1 MIAREGD
8 HVARRSQRDDVM
20 QEFSAKRHLARP
32 RNVIGVTLERHR
44 RVLLAGSVAL
54 ACIAPA
60 CGASERANEAT
71 SNITP
76 PAFEDANA
84 PASSPPDAEA
94 PDGSPPLCTLAGP
107 PAPSTGETLVW
118 SDEFSGDAVD
128 SRKWYV
134 HSAYGGKGD
143 LLNSFSPDA
152 IAVHDGSLHVTAS
165 ATPADPIHP
174 YTSGRLDTFGRFAR
188 TYGKMEFRA
197 RFPYA
202 PGVWYAVWGRQQA
215 TPFPEIDVEILGND
229 ASQVWFVN
237 HWAAEPLPPDQRRKY
252 VTVDGI
258 DYTSFHVYSVVWK
271 PSLLEWQIDGKPYM
285 QSTTKGVPTEPVS
298 WTINGWVGG
307 WGRTD
312 TPPAVPATFEVDYLR
327 VYRLDGLI
335 ADPTIRVMNPSA
347 RYSAQS
353 DFMDVEPANFDEAC
367 FHVEVYEGAT
377 LLETLRPWPY
387 RFRPARLSPGRHTL
401 SFVATDG
408 VRRAT
413 ANLDAEMF

>member
-1 MIAREGD
+1 MIARGGD
-8 HVARRSQRDDVM
+8 QVARRSHPGTPM
-20 QEFSAKRHLARP
+20 QTFSAKRHLARP
-32 RNVIGVTLERHR
+32 RTAIGVTLERHR

-60 CGASERANEAT
+60 CGASEPANEAT
-71 SNITP
+71 SHVT
-76 PAFEDANA
+76 A
-84 PASSPPDAEA
+84 PALDDASARADAASATDRSPPGAE
-94 PDGSPPLCTLAGP
+94 DCTLAGP
-107 PAPSTGETLVW
+107 PALSSGETLVW
-118 SDEFSGDAVD
+118 SDEFSGDAID
-128 SRKWYV
+128 PQKWYV
-134 HSAYGGKGD
+134 HSAYGGQGD
-143 LLNSFSPDA
+143 LLNSFSPEA

-215 TPFPEIDVEILGND
+215 TPFPEIDVEILGNN

-237 HWAAEPLPPDQRRKY
+237 HWAGEPLPPEQRRKY
-252 VTVDGI
+252 VTVDGV

-285 QSTTKGVPTEPVS
+285 QSTTVGVPTAPVS

-312 TPPAVPATFEVDYLR
+312 APPAVPATFEVDYLR
-327 VYRLDGLI
+327 VYRLDGLL
-335 ADPTIRVMNPSA
+335 ADPTIRVMNPRA
-347 RYSAQS
+347 QYSAQS

-377 LLETLRPWPY
+377 LLDTLRPWPY
-387 RFRPARLSPGRHTL
+387 RFRPSRLSPGRHTL

-413 ANLDAEMF
+413 ANLDAEIF